1 CPERQYL
8 NLPYFCR
15 HVRFFLL
22 SAFSFHSWNR
32 WAILIFLCGAIG
44 NASYTNNTLLEYSFL
59 DQFISYVVLL
69 VIYIQGIVGL
79 ILYWNSA
86 LSQNFIQN
94 PIEGKSLR

>member
-1 CPERQYL
+1 
-8 NLPYFCR
+8 
-15 HVRFFLL
+15 
-22 SAFSFHSWNR
+22 
-32 WAILIFLCGAIG
+32 LCGAIR